1 MYFRPVA
8 WAIENAWSR
17 GDCAFT
23 GSPKAGSDAQIEG
36 NGATGTEVYLRAD
49 KVTTSAAAEV
59 KALPRRA
66 SVLAAADVEDG
77 TLSLEPQLLGY
88 AFNICK
94 VVLECNIPNLAG
106 EASPP
111 INTLTLRVLAFTLA
125 NMGIAVG
132 GASCVLRNVTKFNA
146 GVARQ
151 GIFPVSERTCTCVQ
165 LNKCNTARDPQGS
178 GHVGAPDRVRAAK
191 GRYQFPSAICSG
203 VNADIMSRVKIE
215 LADGDFQLAG
225 RWLHQ
230 PRAVSSSEIPWNVK
244 VR

>member
-17 GDCAFT
+17 GGCAFT

-88 AFNICK
+88 ANPK
-94 VVLECNIPNLAG
+94 TPKPLKLEI
-106 EASPP
+106 
-111 INTLTLRVLAFTLA
+111 
-125 NMGIAVG
+125 
-132 GASCVLRNVTKFNA
+132 
-146 GVARQ
+146 
-151 GIFPVSERTCTCVQ
+151 
-165 LNKCNTARDPQGS
+165 
-178 GHVGAPDRVRAAK
+178 
-191 GRYQFPSAICSG
+191 
-203 VNADIMSRVKIE
+203 IE
-215 LADGDFQLAG
+215 
-225 RWLHQ
+225 
-230 PRAVSSSEIPWNVK
+230 
-244 VR
+244 